1 VNPVLIP
8 FFSTTEQGMN
18 NFELVRSEEIKELNT
33 QAKIYRHIPTGAEI
47 LSMEN
52 DDENKCFGI
61 SFRTPPSDSTGVAH
75 ILEHTVL
82 CGSRKYPVK
91 DPFVQLLKG
100 SLQTF
105 LNAFTYPDKTCYP
118 VASQNLKDFHN
129 LVDVYLDAVF
139 HPRITKDF
147 FMQEGWHYELESPEG
162 ELTYKGVVYN
172 EMKGVYSS
180 PDSLLMET
188 SQQSLFPDTTYGL
201 DSGGNPEKIPD
212 LTHEQFKAFHDSF
225 YHPSN
230 ARIFFY
236 GNDPVEERFAL
247 LEEYLKDFQKID
259 PKSGIELQK
268 PLPRPVRIEK
278 PYAVSAD
285 DENPKP
291 MFTVN
296 WLLPS
301 PTDAGRVFALEL
313 LDHILLG
320 TPASPLRKALI
331 ESGLGEDITGG
342 GMETHMIQMMYS
354 IGLKGVDTPNLGKAE
369 ALVFQTLE
377 ELAANGID
385 RDDIDAALNTFEFD
399 LRENNTG
406 GFPRGLSL
414 FLKSLNAWIYDTD
427 PLELVAFEAP
437 LQAVKKH
444 AEQAGYFEGL
454 IREYF
459 IGNTHRSTVV
469 LVPDA
474 GLSARTEAGEKER
487 LAAARAKMDAA
498 ELNQIVANTK
508 RLLEMQAT
516 PDSPEAIATIPLLH
530 RADLDK
536 EIRMVE
542 RSETNLH
549 GATVLTHDL
558 FTNGILY
565 LDIGFDLHGLDQ
577 EDIPYASLLG
587 SVLLEMGTQNEDYVS
602 LSQRIAKTTGG
613 IHGAPFLSPQEETDT
628 GITRF
633 FLRGKCMANQTPEL
647 LGILHD
653 VLLQPDFNNPERF
666 KQIVLEHK
674 SEMETA
680 IVPRGHSAV
689 MSRLKAHYNEAHWVS
704 EKMGGV
710 EALFFIRQLAG
721 DLETD
726 WPAVLQRLEKI
737 HQTLLDRNQIVV
749 NATVDRA
756 ALPGA
761 LRSLGEFI
769 EKLPNPGTFSPKDWN
784 PPALPES
791 EALTAPTMVNYVGCS
806 ANLFDAGYTMHGS
819 ALVIS
824 RYLQTAWL
832 WEKIRVQGGAYG
844 GMCAFD
850 MRSGAFVFASYRDPN
865 LAASLEIYKATGD
878 YLENL
883 VLSEDE
889 LTRALIGAIGQL
901 DSYQLPDAKGYSSAM
916 RYLLD
921 YTDAERQQLRDEVL
935 ATTQE
940 HFNAFGKTLNKAF
953 EQSMVSVLCSPEAA
967 AEAGLETT
975 TKVL

>member
-1 VNPVLIP
+1 LK
-8 FFSTTEQGMN
+8 
-18 NFELVRSEEIKELNT
+18 NFELIRSEEIKELNT

-52 DDENKCFGI
+52 DDENKSFGI

-139 HPRITKDF
+139 YPRITRDF
-147 FMQEGWHYELESPEG
+147 FMQEGWHYELESPED
-162 ELTYKGVVYN
+162 ELKFKGVVYN

-180 PDSLLMET
+180 PDSLLMES

-201 DSGGNPEKIPD
+201 DSGGAPKHIPD
-212 LTHEQFKAFHDSF
+212 LTYEQFKAFHESF

-236 GNDPVEERFAL
+236 GDDPVEQRFEL
-247 LEEYLKDFQKID
+247 LEEYLKDFTKID
-259 PKSGIELQK
+259 PNSGISIQA
-268 PLPRPVRIEK
+268 PLPEPIRIEK
-278 PYAVSAD
+278 SYAVSAD
-285 DENPKP
+285 DENPQP

-301 PTDAGRVFALEL
+301 PTEAERVFAMSL

-342 GMETHMIQMMYS
+342 GIETHMIQMMYS
-354 IGLKGVDTPNLGKAE
+354 IGLKGVDKDNLSQAE
-369 ALVFQTLE
+369 TLIYQTLKD
-377 ELAANGID
+377 LAEQGIE

-399 LRENNTG
+399 LRENNSG

-414 FLKSLNAWIYDTD
+414 MLKSLNAWIYDTD
-427 PLELVAFEAP
+427 PLELIAFEEP
-437 LQAVKKH
+437 LQKVKKN
-444 AEQAGYFEGL
+444 AAKAGYFEQ
-454 IREYF
+454 F
-459 IGNTHRSTVV
+459 IKDCFIENHHRSTVI
-469 LVPDA
+469 LIPDA
-474 GLSARTEAGEKER
+474 GHAARTEADEKQR
-487 LAAARAKMDAA
+487 LASARKSMDAA
-498 ELNQIVANTK
+498 KLKEVAENTR
-508 RLLEMQAT
+508 RLLKLQAT
-516 PDSPEAIATIPLLH
+516 PDTPEALATIPLLH
-530 RADLDK
+530 RDDLDK
-536 EIRMVE
+536 NIRKVDRGE
-542 RSETNLH
+542 SKLH

-577 EDIPYASLLG
+577 KDIPYVSLLS
-587 SVLLEMGTQNEDYVS
+587 SVLLEMGTQKEDYVS
-602 LSQRIAKTTGG
+602 LSQRIAKKTGG
-613 IHGAPFLSPQEETDT
+613 IYGTPFLSALEGSTT
-628 GITRF
+628 GVTRF
-633 FLRGKCMANQTPEL
+633 FLRGKCMADQTTDL
-647 LGILHD
+647 LDILHD
-653 VLLQPDFNNPERF
+653 VLLQPNFNNKERF

-689 MSRLKAHYNEAHWVS
+689 MTRLKAHFNEVHWVS
-704 EKMGGV
+704 EQMGGV
-710 EALFFIRQLAG
+710 EALFFIRKLA
-721 DLETD
+721 DDVEND
-726 WPAVLQRLEKI
+726 WPAVLQRLESLF
-737 HQTLLDRNQIVV
+737 QQLLEREQLVINI
-749 NATVDRA
+749 TVDPTT
-756 ALPGA
+756 LPGV
-761 LRSLGEFI
+761 LQKLENFLEKIPSTGSFESKSWQPG
-769 EKLPNPGTFSPKDWN
+769 KLPT
-784 PPALPES
+784 S
-791 EALTAPTMVNYVGCS
+791 EALTAPSLVNYVGCA

-819 ALVIS
+819 ALVIT

-844 GMCAFD
+844 GMCSFD
-850 MRSGAFVFASYRDPN
+850 QRSGTFVFASYRDPN
-865 LAASLEIYKATGD
+865 LESSLEAYKATGD
-878 YLENL
+878 YLKNL
-883 VLSEDE
+883 KLSEDE

-901 DSYQLPDAKGYSSAM
+901 DAYQLPDAKGYSSCI
-916 RYLLD
+916 RYLID
-921 YTDAERQQLRDEVL
+921 YTDEERQKLRDEVL
-935 ATTQE
+935 STTQQE
-940 HFNAFGKTLNKAF
+940 FNAFGNILNKAF
-953 EQSMVSVLCSPEAA
+953 EQSMVSVLCSPETASKSD
-967 AEAGLETT
+967 LQTH

>member
-1 VNPVLIP
+1 LK
-8 FFSTTEQGMN
+8 
-18 NFELVRSEEIKELNT
+18 NFELIRSEEIQELNT
-33 QAKIYRHIPTGAEI
+33 RAKIYRHIPTGAEI

-61 SFRTPPSDSTGVAH
+61 SFRTPPTDSTGVAH

-147 FMQEGWHYELESPEG
+147 FMQEGWHYELESTDG

-201 DSGGNPEKIPD
+201 DSGGSPAHIPD
-212 LTHEQFKAFHDSF
+212 LTHEQFKAFHDSY

-236 GNDPVEERFAL
+236 GDDPAEERFEL
-247 LEEYLKDFQKID
+247 LDAYLKDFEKID
-259 PKSGIELQK
+259 SQSSIELQGALPE
-268 PLPRPVRIEK
+268 PLRIEK

-285 DENPKP
+285 DETPKP

-301 PTDAGRVFALEL
+301 PTDAESVFALTL

-354 IGLKGVDTPNLGKAE
+354 IGLKGVEASHLEKAE
-369 ALVFQTLE
+369 ALITQTLQ
-377 ELAANGID
+377 ELIKNGIA
-385 RDDIDAALNTFEFD
+385 RNDIEAALNTFEFD
-399 LRENNTG
+399 LRENNSG

-414 FLKSLNAWIYDTD
+414 FLKSLNAWIYDAD
-427 PLELVAFEAP
+427 PLELIAFEAP

-444 AEQAGYFEGL
+444 AGQEGYFENM
-454 IREYF
+454 IQQHF
-459 IGNTHRSTVV
+459 IDNTHRTTVV

-474 GLSARTEAGEKER
+474 ELSARTEAEERQR
-487 LAAARAKMDAA
+487 LAAARATMDET
-498 ELNQIVANTK
+498 ELERIVADTQ
-508 RLLEMQAT
+508 RLLELQAT
-516 PDSPEAIATIPLLH
+516 PDTAEAIATIPLLH
-530 RADLDK
+530 RDDLDK
-536 EIRMVE
+536 KVRMVKRGE
-542 RSETNLH
+542 ARLH
-549 GATVLTHDL
+549 GATVLKHEL

-565 LDIGFDLHGLDQ
+565 LDIGVDLHGLDQ
-577 EDIPYASLLG
+577 DDIPYASLLG
-587 SVLLEMGTQNEDYVS
+587 SALLEMGTQHEDYVS
-602 LSQRIAKTTGG
+602 LSQRIAKKTGG
-613 IHGAPFLSPQEETDT
+613 IYGAPFLSAQEDSET

-633 FLRGKCMANQTPEL
+633 FLRGKCMVDQTAEL
-647 LGILHD
+647 LDILHD

-666 KQIVLEHK
+666 RQIVLEHK

-704 EKMGGV
+704 ETLGGV
-710 EALFFIRQLAG
+710 EALFFIRRLA
-721 DLETD
+721 DEMEKD
-726 WPAVLQRLEKI
+726 WPAVHQRLEKI
-737 HQTLLDRNQIVV
+737 RRTLVERNQLIINV
-749 NATVDRA
+749 TVDPA
-756 ALPGA
+756 AMPGVIQQ
-761 LRSLGEFI
+761 LDTFI
-769 EKLPNPGTFSPKDWN
+769 SKVPDTGSFSSRKWERGRFPV
-784 PPALPES
+784 S
-791 EALTAPTMVNYVGCS
+791 EALTAPSLVNYVGCS
-806 ANLFDAGYTMHGS
+806 ANLFDAGYKMHGS
-819 ALVIS
+819 ALVIT

-844 GMCAFD
+844 GMCSFD
-850 MRSGAFVFASYRDPN
+850 QRSGAFTFASYRDPN
-865 LAASLEIYKATGD
+865 LKDSLAVYKATGD
-878 YLENL
+878 YLKNL
-883 VLSEDE
+883 KLSTDE
-889 LTRALIGAIGQL
+889 LTRALIGAI
-901 DSYQLPDAKGYSSAM
+901 AI
-916 RYLLD
+916 
-921 YTDAERQQLRDEVL
+921 
-935 ATTQE
+935 
-940 HFNAFGKTLNKAF
+940 
-953 EQSMVSVLCSPEAA
+953 C
-967 AEAGLETT
+967 
-975 TKVL
+975 

>member
-1 VNPVLIP
+1 
-8 FFSTTEQGMN
+8 MN
-18 NFELVRSEEIKELNT
+18 NFELVRSEEVAELNT

-61 SFRTPPSDSTGVAH
+61 TFRTPPPDSTGVAH

-91 DPFVQLLKG
+91 DPFVQMLKG
-100 SLQTF
+100 SLQTY

-118 VASQNLKDFHN
+118 VASQNVKDFHN

-201 DSGGNPEKIPD
+201 DSGGNPKKIPD
-212 LTHEQFKAFHDSF
+212 LTHEQFVAFHRSF

-236 GNDPVEERFAL
+236 GDDPVEERFQI
-247 LEEYLKDFQKID
+247 LEEYLKEFQKID
-259 PKSGIELQK
+259 PKSGIELQG
-268 PLPRPVRIEK
+268 PLPAPVRIEK

-285 DENPKP
+285 DEDPKP

-296 WLLPS
+296 WMLPS
-301 PTDAGRVFALEL
+301 PTDAERVFALTL

-354 IGLKGVDTPNLGKAE
+354 IGLKGVESKNMQKAE

-377 ELAANGID
+377 ELAKDGID
-385 RDDIDAALNTFEFD
+385 RDDIEAALNSFEFD
-399 LRENNTG
+399 LRENNSG

-414 FLKSLNAWIYDTD
+414 MLKSLNAWIYDAD
-427 PLELVAFEAP
+427 PLELVAFETP
-437 LQAVKKH
+437 LQTMKKN
-444 AEQAGYFEGL
+444 ADQPGYFEKL
-454 IREYF
+454 IRKSFLE
-459 IGNTHRSTVV
+459 NRHRSTVV
-469 LVPDA
+469 LVPDT
-474 GLSARTEAGEKER
+474 GLAARTEAEEKER
-487 LAAARAKMDAA
+487 LANIKAKMSPA
-498 ELNQIVANTK
+498 EIDQAIANTQ
-508 RLLEMQAT
+508 RLLKLQAT
-516 PDSPEAIATIPLLH
+516 PDSPEALATIPLL
-530 RADLDK
+530 RRDDLDK
-536 EIRMVE
+536 EIRHVA
-542 RSETNLH
+542 RTAAQAG
-549 GATVLTHDL
+549 GATVVSHDL

-565 LDIGFDLHGLDQ
+565 LDLSFDLHTLDQ

-587 SVLLEMGTQNEDYVS
+587 SLLLEMGTQDEDYVA
-602 LSQRIAKTTGG
+602 LSQRIAKKTGG
-613 IHGAPFLSPQEETDT
+613 IYGAPCLSAMDDSPI
-628 GITRF
+628 GLTRF
-633 FLRGKCMANQTPEL
+633 FLRGKCMVGQTNEL
-647 LGILHD
+647 LALLDD
-653 VLLQPDFNNPERF
+653 VLLKPDFNNRERF
-666 KQIVLEHK
+666 RQIVLEHK

-689 MSRLKAHYNEAHWVS
+689 MSRLRAHYNEAHWVS
-704 EKMGGV
+704 EQLGGV
-710 EALFFIRQLAG
+710 DGLFFIRRLA
-721 DLETD
+721 DDIETD
-726 WPAVLQRLEKI
+726 WPAVVQRLEKI
-737 HQTLLDRNQIVV
+737 HATLLDRKHIVV
-749 NATVDRA
+749 NLTVDSA
-756 ALPGA
+756 ALPGTLQA
-761 LRSLGEFI
+761 VDAFL
-769 EKLPNPGTFSPKDWN
+769 EKLPAPGKAVSKDWK
-784 PPALPES
+784 PAALPRS
-791 EALTAPTMVNYVGCS
+791 EALTAPSQVNYVGCA
-806 ANLFDAGYTMHGS
+806 ANLFDAGYKMHGS
-819 ALVIS
+819 ALVIA

-850 MRSGAFVFASYRDPN
+850 HRAGTFVFASYRDPN
-865 LAASLEIYKATGD
+865 LEKSLEIYKGTGD
-878 YLENL
+878 YLKNL

-901 DSYQLPDAKGYSSAM
+901 DAYQLPDAKGYSSCM

-921 YTDAERQQLRDEVL
+921 YTDEERQQLRDEVL

-940 HFNAFGKTLNKAF
+940 HFNAFGETLNRAF
-953 EQSMVSVLCSPEAA
+953 ENPTISVLCSSEAA
-967 AEAGLETT
+967 AKAGLETQ

>member
-1 VNPVLIP
+1 
-8 FFSTTEQGMN
+8 MN
-18 NFELVRSEEIKELNT
+18 SFELVRSEEIKELNT
-33 QAKIYRHIPTGAEI
+33 QAKIYRHVPTGAEI
-47 LSMEN
+47 ISMES

-61 SFRTPPSDSTGVAH
+61 AFRTPPSDSTGVAH

-118 VASQNLKDFHN
+118 VASQNLQDFHN

-147 FMQEGWHYELESPEG
+147 FMQEGWHYELESADE
-162 ELTYKGVVYN
+162 ELKYKGVVFN

-180 PDSLLMET
+180 PDSLLMES

-201 DSGGNPEKIPD
+201 DSGGSPAKIPD
-212 LTHEQFKAFHDSF
+212 LTHEQFKAFHESF

-236 GNDPVEERFAL
+236 GDDPVEERFAM
-247 LEEYLKDFQKID
+247 LEEYLKDFTKID
-259 PKSGIELQK
+259 PKSGIELQA
-268 PLPRPVRIEK
+268 PLDKPVRVEK

-301 PTDAGRVFALEL
+301 PTDADLVFALML

-354 IGLKGVDTPNLGKAE
+354 IGLKGVDAQNMRKAE
-369 ALVFQTLE
+369 ALVSETLE
-377 ELAANGID
+377 DLVKNGID
-385 RDDIDAALNTFEFD
+385 RDDIDAAINTFEFD

-414 FLKSLNAWIYDTD
+414 FLKALTTWNYDAD
-427 PLELVAFEAP
+427 PMALVAFEAP
-437 LQAVKKH
+437 LQAIKQNAKK
-444 AEQAGYFEGL
+444 EGYFEQM
-454 IREYF
+454 IQQYF
-459 IGNTHRSTVV
+459 IENTHRSTVT

-474 GLSARTEAGEKER
+474 ELSSRTEAEEKDR
-487 LAAARAKMDAA
+487 LAAAKSKMTPA
-498 ELNQIVANTK
+498 EVEQIISNTE
-508 RLLEMQAT
+508 RLLKMQST

-530 RADLDK
+530 RDDLDK
-536 EIRMVE
+536 KIKPIKRN
-542 RSETNLH
+542 ETTLH

-565 LDIGFDLHGLDQ
+565 LDVGLDLHGLDQ
-577 EDIPYASLLG
+577 EDIPLASLLA
-587 SVLLEMGTQNEDYVS
+587 SALLEMGTQNEDYVS
-602 LSQRIAKTTGG
+602 FSQRMAKTTGG
-613 IHGAPFLSPQEETDT
+613 VYGSPFLSAMEHSTT
-628 GITRF
+628 GTTRF
-633 FLRGKCMANQTPEL
+633 FLRGKCMVSQTSEL
-647 LGILHD
+647 IDLLHD
-653 VLLQPDFNNPERF
+653 VLLFPNFDHQERF

-689 MSRLKAHYNEAHWVS
+689 MTRLKAHYNEAHWVS
-704 EKMGGV
+704 EQMGGV
-710 EALFFIRQLAG
+710 DALFFIRKLA
-721 DLETD
+721 DEVENN
-726 WPAVLQRLEKI
+726 WPAVCQQLEKI
-737 HQTLLDRNQIVV
+737 HKTLLDRKHVVV
-749 NATVDRA
+749 NITVDEA
-756 ALPGA
+756 ALPGV
-761 LRSLGEFI
+761 LESLDGLI
-769 EKLPNPGTFSPKDWN
+769 EKIPSTGIFTAKNWTPTSLPK
-784 PPALPES
+784 S
-791 EALTAPTMVNYVGCS
+791 EALTAPSQVNYVGCS
-806 ANLFDAGYTMHGS
+806 ANLFDVGYKMHGS
-819 ALVIS
+819 SLVIT

-850 MRSGAFVFASYRDPN
+850 QRSGAFVFASYRDPN
-865 LAASLEIYKATGD
+865 LTDSLEIYKATGD

-901 DSYQLPDAKGYSSAM
+901 DGYQLPDAKGYSSSL

-921 YTDAERQQLRDEVL
+921 YTEDERQQLRDEVL

-940 HFNAFGKTLNKAF
+940 HFNAFGKVLNQAF
-953 EQSMVSVLCSPEAA
+953 EHSAVSVLCSPEAA
-967 AEAGLETT
+967 AAANLQTT

>member
-1 VNPVLIP
+1 
-8 FFSTTEQGMN
+8 MK
-18 NFELVRSEEIKELNT
+18 NFELVRTEEVKELNT
-33 QAKIYRHIPTGAEI
+33 MAKVYRHIPTGAEI

-61 SFRTPPSDSTGVAH
+61 AFRTPPSDSTGVAH

-82 CGSRKYPVK
+82 CGSHKYPVK

-147 FMQEGWHYELESPEG
+147 FMQEGWHHELESPEG

-201 DSGGNPEKIPD
+201 DSGGSPTKIPE
-212 LTHEQFKAFHDSF
+212 LTYEQFKAFHESF

-236 GNDPVEERFAL
+236 GDDPAKERFEL
-247 LEEYLKDFQKID
+247 LEEYLKDYQRID
-259 PKSGIELQK
+259 PKSGIELQR
-268 PLPRPVRIEK
+268 PLPAPIRIEK
-278 PYAVSAD
+278 PYAVSVD
-285 DENPKP
+285 DEAPKP

-301 PTDAGRVFALEL
+301 PTEAERMFTLEL

-354 IGLKGVDTPNLGKAE
+354 IGLKGVDAPNLEKAE
-369 ALVFQTLE
+369 ALVFKTLE
-377 ELAANGID
+377 ELATNGIS
-385 RDDIDAALNTFEFD
+385 RNDIDAAINTFEFD

-414 FLKSLNAWIYDTD
+414 WLKSINAWIYDTD
-427 PLELVAFEAP
+427 PLELIAFEEP
-437 LQAVKKH
+437 LQAAKKL
-444 AEQAGYFEGL
+444 AQQPGYFEQL
-454 IREYF
+454 IREHF
-459 IGNTHRSTVV
+459 IDNTHRSTVV
-469 LVPDA
+469 LTPDA
-474 GLSARTEAGEKER
+474 GLAARTEADEKQR
-487 LAAARAKMDAA
+487 LAAAKAKMNAT
-498 ELNQIVANTK
+498 ELSKIVANTEH
-508 RLLEMQAT
+508 LLELQST
-516 PDSPEAIATIPLLH
+516 PDSAEALATIPLLH
-530 RADLDK
+530 RDDLGQK
-536 EIRMVE
+536 IRRIE
-542 RSETNLH
+542 RTESNKNGVTL
-549 GATVLTHDL
+549 LTHNL

-565 LDIGFDLHGLDQ
+565 LDLGLNLHGLDQ
-577 EDIPYASLLG
+577 ADLPYAALL
-587 SVLLEMGTQNEDYVS
+587 SSILLEMGTQREDYVA
-602 LSQRIAKTTGG
+602 LSQRIAKKTGG
-613 IHGAPFLSPQEETDT
+613 IYGTPCISAQKDSTESLS
-628 GITRF
+628 RF
-633 FLRGKCMANQTPEL
+633 FLRSKCMIDQTGEL
-647 LGILHD
+647 LDILEA
-653 VLLQPDFNNPERF
+653 VLLHPNFNNKERF
-666 KQIVLEHK
+666 RQIVLEHK
-674 SEMETA
+674 SELETA

-689 MSRLKAHYNEAHWVS
+689 MSRLKAQQHEAHWIS
-704 EKMGGV
+704 EKIGGV
-710 EALFFIRQLAG
+710 EALFFIRKLAA
-721 DLETD
+721 EMEND

-737 HQTLLDRNQIVV
+737 HTTLIDRKQIVINVTVDPAAMPSVIQTLETFADKLPDTGNFSSKEWNPV
-749 NATVDRA
+749 
-756 ALPGA
+756 ALP
-761 LRSLGEFI
+761 
-769 EKLPNPGTFSPKDWN
+769 KQ
-784 PPALPES
+784 
-791 EALTAPTMVNYVGCS
+791 EALTAPTQVNYVGCG
-806 ANLFDAGYTMHGS
+806 ANLYEAGYKMHGS
-819 ALVIS
+819 ALVIT

-844 GMCAFD
+844 GMCSFD
-850 MRSGAFVFASYRDPN
+850 QRSGAFVFASYRDPN
-865 LAASLEIYKATGD
+865 LESSLEVYKATGD
-878 YLENL
+878 YLKNL
-883 VLSEDE
+883 TLSEDE

-901 DSYQLPDAKGYSSAM
+901 DSYQLPDSKGYSSTM

-940 HFNAFGKTLNKAF
+940 HFNAFGEVLNRAF
-953 EQSMVSVLCSPEAA
+953 EKEMVSVLCSPDTAK
-967 AEAGLETT
+967 EAGMETQ

>member
-1 VNPVLIP
+1 
-8 FFSTTEQGMN
+8 MN

-33 QAKIYRHIPTGAEI
+33 RAKIYRHVPTGAEI

-52 DDENKCFGI
+52 DDENKCFGV

-139 HPRITKDF
+139 HPRIAKDF
-147 FMQEGWHYELESPEG
+147 FMQEGWHYELESPEA
-162 ELTYKGVVYN
+162 ELKYKGVVYN

-180 PDSLLMET
+180 PDSLLMES

-201 DSGGNPEKIPD
+201 DSGGNPKKIPD
-212 LTHEQFKAFHDSF
+212 LTHKQFKAFHDSF

-236 GNDPVEERFAL
+236 GDDPVEERFAL
-247 LEEYLKDFQKID
+247 LEEYFKDFKKID
-259 PKSGIELQK
+259 PNSGIDLQQ
-268 PLPRPVRIEK
+268 PMVQPVRIKK

-296 WLLPS
+296 WLLSS
-301 PTDAGRVFALEL
+301 PVNAEHVFALEL

-354 IGLKGVDTPNLGKAE
+354 IGLKGVETPNLEKAE

-377 ELAANGID
+377 DLAKNGIA

-414 FLKSLNAWIYDTD
+414 FLKSLNAWIYDAD
-427 PLELVAFEAP
+427 PLELIAFEAP
-437 LQAVKKH
+437 LQAVKEH
-444 AEQAGYFEGL
+444 ASKDGYFETL
-454 IREYF
+454 IRENF

-474 GLSARTEAGEKER
+474 EQAARTEADEKER
-487 LAAARAKMDAA
+487 LAAARAGMDEA
-498 ELNQIVANTK
+498 ELLQIVTDTK
-508 RLLEMQAT
+508 RLLELQAT

-530 RADLDK
+530 RDDLDQN
-536 EIRMVE
+536 IRKVE
-542 RSETNLH
+542 RNETNLN
-549 GATVLTHDL
+549 GATLLTHNL

-577 EDIPYASLLG
+577 KYLPMASLLG
-587 SVLLEMGTQNEDYVS
+587 SALLEMGTQKEDYVS
-602 LSQRIAKTTGG
+602 LSQRIAKKTGG
-613 IHGAPFLSPQEETDT
+613 IHSSPFLSAVEGSDT

-633 FLRGKCMANQTPEL
+633 FLRSKCMAGQTSVL
-647 LGILHD
+647 LDILHD
-653 VLLQPDFNNPERF
+653 VLLLPDFNNQERF

-674 SEMETA
+674 SELETA
-680 IVPRGHSAV
+680 LVPRGHSAV

-704 EKMGGV
+704 EQMGGID
-710 EALFFIRQLAG
+710 ALFFTRQLA
-721 DLETD
+721 EKIESD
-726 WPAVLQRLEKI
+726 WPAVCRQLEKI
-737 HQTLLDRNQIVV
+737 HAILIDREHLVINV
-749 NATVDRA
+749 TVDPEA
-756 ALPGA
+756 MPGV
-761 LRSLGEFI
+761 LQSMEGFI
-769 EKLPNPGTFSPKDWN
+769 GKLPNPGNFSAKDWQ
-784 PPALPES
+784 PTALPRS
-791 EALTAPTMVNYVGCS
+791 EALTAPSQVNYVGCS
-806 ANLFDAGYTMHGS
+806 ANLFDVGYKMHGS
-819 ALVIS
+819 ALVIT

-850 MRSGAFVFASYRDPN
+850 QRSGTFVFASYRDPN
-865 LAASLEIYKATGD
+865 LAASLDVYKATGD
-878 YLENL
+878 YLEKL
-883 VLSEDE
+883 TLSGDE

-901 DSYQLPDAKGYSSAM
+901 DAYQLPDAKGYSSCM

-921 YTDAERQQLRDEVL
+921 YTDEERQQLRDEVL

-940 HFNAFGKTLNKAF
+940 HFNAFGKTLDKAF
-953 EQSMVSVLCSPEAA
+953 EQPAVSALCSPEAA
-967 AEAGLETT
+967 ATAGLGTK

>member
-1 VNPVLIP
+1 M
-8 FFSTTEQGMN
+8 EQEMK
-18 NFELVRSEEIKELNT
+18 NFELVRTENIEELHT
-33 QAKIYRHIPTGAEI
+33 RAKIYRHIPTGAEI

-129 LVDVYLDAVF
+129 LVGVYLDAVF

-147 FMQEGWHYELESPEG
+147 FMQEGWHYELESPEA
-162 ELTYKGVVYN
+162 ELKYKGVVFN

-180 PDSLLMET
+180 PDSLLMES

-201 DSGGNPEKIPD
+201 DSGGSPEKIPD
-212 LTHEQFKAFHDSF
+212 LTHGQFKAFHESF

-236 GNDPVEERFAL
+236 GDDPVEERFAI
-247 LEEYLKDFQKID
+247 LEEYLKEFKKID
-259 PKSGIELQK
+259 PDSMVNLQQ
-268 PLPRPVRIEK
+268 PLARPVRIEK
-278 PYAVSAD
+278 PYAVSVD

-296 WLLPS
+296 WMLPS
-301 PTDAGRVFALEL
+301 PTDAERVFALTL

-354 IGLKGVDTPNLGKAE
+354 IGLKGVESANLEKAE
-369 ALVFQTLE
+369 ALVLQTLKD
-377 ELAANGID
+377 LAGNGIE

-414 FLKSLNAWIYDTD
+414 MLKALNAWIYDAD
-427 PLELVAFEAP
+427 PLELIAFEAP
-437 LQAVKKH
+437 LQAIKK
-444 AEQAGYFEGL
+444 QAGQDGYFENL
-454 IREYF
+454 IRESF
-459 IGNTHRSTVV
+459 IENTHRSTVV
-469 LVPDA
+469 LVPDPELA
-474 GLSARTEAGEKER
+474 ARTEADEKER
-487 LAAARAKMDAA
+487 LAAAKAGMDAT
-498 ELNQIVANTK
+498 ELEQIVADTK
-508 RLLEMQAT
+508 RLLELQAT

-530 RADLDK
+530 RGDLDK
-536 EIRMVE
+536 NIRTIE
-542 RSETNLH
+542 RGETEMH
-549 GATVLTHDL
+549 GTTVLTHTL

-565 LDIGFDLHGLDQ
+565 LDMGFDLHGLDQ
-577 EDIPYASLLG
+577 EDIPLASLLG
-587 SVLLEMGTQNEDYVS
+587 SALLEMGTQNEDYVS
-602 LSQRIAKTTGG
+602 LSQRIAIRTGG
-613 IHGAPFLSPQEETDT
+613 IHGAPFLSAQEDSDT

-633 FLRGKCMANQTPEL
+633 FLRGKCMVDQTTEL
-647 LGILHD
+647 LDILHD
-653 VLLQPDFNNPERF
+653 VLLLPDFNNKDRF

-674 SEMETA
+674 SEMETSL
-680 IVPRGHSAV
+680 VPRGHSAV

-704 EKMGGV
+704 EQMGGV
-710 EALFFIRQLAG
+710 DSLFFIRQLA
-721 DLETD
+721 DKIETD
-726 WPAVLQRLEKI
+726 WPAVRQQLEKI
-737 HQTLLDRNQIVV
+737 QNTLLDREQMVINV
-749 NATVDRA
+749 TVD
-756 ALPGA
+756 PGA
-761 LRSLGEFI
+761 MPAVLQLMEDFTGI
-769 EKLPNPGTFSPKDWN
+769 LPNPGTFSAKKWSLGAMPR
-784 PPALPES
+784 S
-791 EALTAPTMVNYVGCS
+791 EALTAPSQVNYVGCS
-806 ANLFDAGYTMHGS
+806 ANLFDAGYKMHGS
-819 ALVIS
+819 ALVIT

-844 GMCAFD
+844 GMCGFD
-850 MRSGAFVFASYRDPN
+850 QRSGAFVFASYRDPN
-865 LAASLEIYKATGD
+865 LTASLDIYKATGD
-878 YLENL
+878 FLKNL
-883 VLSEDE
+883 TLNEDE

-901 DSYQLPDAKGYSSAM
+901 DAYQLPDAKGYTSGM
-916 RYLLD
+916 RYLLG
-921 YTDAERQQLRDEVL
+921 YTDEERQQLRNEVL

-940 HFNAFGKTLNKAF
+940 HFNAFGKVLNKAF
-953 EQSMVSVLCSPEAA
+953 EHPAVSVLCSAEAA
-967 AEAGLETT
+967 ATAGLETK